1 MYSVGGIE
9 LEELQVRI
17 NAISEKL
24 LKLKNDKPV
33 PPELSFEKAKAIF
46 TDAKSVFL
54 DADNTEGKRVIL
66 QSLIK
71 KIVLSG
77 NEVQIYWRFE

>member
-1 MYSVGGIE
+1 LYSVGGIE

-24 LKLKNDKPV
+24 LAFKNDSPQQ
-33 PPELSFEKAKAIF
+33 PELSFEDAKRIFEDAKRIF
-46 TDAKSVFL
+46 TDGG
-54 DADNTEGKRVIL
+54 NIPQQRVIL

-71 KIVLSG
+71 KIVLNG
-77 NEVQIYWRFE
+77 DAVEIYWRFE